1 MNKIKK
7 GLSSLQINNKLK
19 KYKTFKGVIPLNH
32 LNQPIWKKDQN
43 IFLILNTD
51 YCNESGTH
59 WIVLE
64 KNQNNFFIFDSLVSV
79 FNYDKEI
86 KNVLSRNFKRNKIL
100 IQNIFTASCGYFC
113 ILYIRLRL
121 SGFTFSEIESFFD
134 KNTLF
139 NENLLKKL
147 RKILKF

>member
-32 LNQPIWKKDQN
+32 LNQSIWKKDQN

-51 YCNESGTH
+51 YCYESETH
-59 WIVLE
+59 WKVLE
-64 KNQNNFFIFDSLVSV
+64 KNQNKFYIFDSMGSV

-100 IQNIFTASCGYFC
+100 IQNIFTDSCGYFC

-134 KNTLF
+134 KNTLY

>member
-1 MNKIKK
+1 MNKSN

-19 KYKTFKGVIPLNH
+19 KYKKFKGAIPLNH
-32 LNQPIWKKDQN
+32 LNHSIFKKEQN

-51 YCNESGTH
+51 FCSQPGFH

-64 KNQNNFFIFDSLVSV
+64 KNQNKFYIFDSMGSV
-79 FNYDKEI
+79 LNYDKEI
-86 KNVLSRNFKRNKIL
+86 KNVLTRKFKRNKFQ
-100 IQNIFTASCGYFC
+100 IQNIFSVSCGYFC

-121 SGFTFSEIESFFD
+121 IGFSFSQIESFFD
-134 KNTLF
+134 TDTLF